1 MRKRYICL
9 ALIATFL
16 ISCSSIEKFEDDK
29 SIHQMSIVS
38 EELLEEPIIPAVT
51 VLPKENIKDN
61 IKENSKV
68 IDEFVNSKVLEHGNL
83 SFYAIDLQNGK
94 VIDNYREET
103 ALIPASLLK
112 IVTSATALEVLGAET
127 VLETKVLYDGKI
139 SKDGVLTGNIYIQ
152 GGGDP
157 TLGSDGIS
165 INKEEFLK
173 DWTEGVKKAGI
184 KSIDGNII
192 VLDDLFGY
200 EGIPGKWLWED
211 MGTNYGRG
219 IYGISVFDNIYTLYL
234 NTGVSGQKPKVI
246 KTKPEIEGLVFDN
259 QGLVT
264 VNGKK
269 DIYVRGMPLEN
280 KRRIFGVV
288 PQNKN
293 GLTIQ
298 SDIPDPGLFLG
309 QYFSY
314 YLKRENIKISG
325 DVKTARLTSK
335 RPTNPKVIA
344 VTKSPPI
351 SEIVK
356 ILLIRSDNHYTEH
369 LYQLI
374 EKTRGINIEEFW
386 EEKGLDIH
394 SLTMKD
400 GSGLSRG
407 NTVSTKLLVEILSYS
422 KDGLEN
428 LLPVAGKDGTVALFL
443 KDTPLEGKVKVKSGS
458 MSGIHSYAGYVEKNG
473 KIYAFAIVVN
483 HWNGERNELRKR
495 IENLLNSV
503 F

>member
-1 MRKRYICL
+1 MKKKYIYL
-9 ALIATFL
+9 SLITALL
-16 ISCSSIEKFEDDK
+16 VSCSSVEKSENRNIHQIPVVPDKILEEKVIQIAAPSSKDK
-29 SIHQMSIVS
+29 SKAM
-38 EELLEEPIIPAVT
+38 
-51 VLPKENIKDN
+51 
-61 IKENSKV
+61 
-68 IDEFVNSKVLEHGNL
+68 DEFVNSKVLEHGNL
-83 SFYAIDLQNGK
+83 SFYALDIDSGK
-94 VIDNYREET
+94 VVDNYRGET
-103 ALIPASLLK
+103 ALTPASVLK
-112 IVTSATALEVLGAET
+112 IVTSATALEVLGADT

-139 SKDGVLTGNIYIQ
+139 SKDGVLNGNIYIE

-173 DWTEGVKKAGI
+173 NWIEEIKKVGI
-184 KSIDGNII
+184 KSINGNIV

-211 MGTNYGRG
+211 MGTNYGQG
-219 IYGISVFDNIYTLYL
+219 TYGISVFDNMYTLYL
-234 NTGVSGQKPKVI
+234 NTGISGKKPEII
-246 KTKPEIEGLVFDN
+246 KTKPNIQGLTFDN

-264 VNGKK
+264 SGGKK
-269 DIYVRGMPLEN
+269 NLYVRGLPLEN
-280 KRRIFGVV
+280 KRKIFGVV

-309 QYFSY
+309 QYFAYS
-314 YLKRENIKISG
+314 LKKENIKVNG
-325 DVKTARLTSK
+325 KVKTARLTSQ
-335 RPTNPKVIA
+335 RPKNPKVIA

-356 ILLIRSDNHYTEH
+356 ILLSRSDNHYTEH

-374 EKTRGINIEEFW
+374 EKTKNVDIEKFW
-386 EEKGLDIH
+386 KEKGIDVH
-394 SLTMKD
+394 SLTMRD

-407 NTVSTKLLVEILSYS
+407 NTISTKLLVEILLYS
-422 KDGLEN
+422 KDELEN

-443 KDTPLEGKVKVKSGS
+443 KNTPLEGKVRVKSGS
-458 MSGIHSYAGYVEKNG
+458 MSGIQSYAGYVEKNG
-473 KIYAFAIVVN
+473 KTYAFAIVVN
-483 HWNGERNELRKR
+483 HWNGERSELRKKM
-495 IENLLNSV
+495 ENLLNNV